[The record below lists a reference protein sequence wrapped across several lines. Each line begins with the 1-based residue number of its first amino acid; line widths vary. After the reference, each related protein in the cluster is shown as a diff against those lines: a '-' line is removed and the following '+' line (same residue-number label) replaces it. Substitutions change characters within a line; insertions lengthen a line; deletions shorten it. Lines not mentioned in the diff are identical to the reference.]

1 MSENFICTSTTLES
15 GSTGFNF
22 QVKQGDA
29 LSPAF
34 VIRYNDKV
42 FAYLNQCAHL
52 SLELDWE
59 QGEFFDT
66 SGDYIIC
73 SNHGA
78 MFEPDTGE
86 CVNGPCFGA
95 FLIQLAVEEADGKV
109 ILTEEG
115 FEVDNQ

>member
-1 MSENFICTSTTLES
+1 MSENFICTSTILKS

-22 QVKQGDA
+22 QVKQGDS
-29 LSPAF
+29 LNPAF
-34 VIRYNDKV
+34 AIRYNDKV
-42 FAYLNQCAHL
+42 FAYLNQCSHV
-52 SLELDWE
+52 SLQLDWE

-73 SNHGA
+73 ANHGA

-95 FLIQLAVEEADGKV
+95 FLIQLAVEEINGKV